1 MRPTVNE
8 QPSPSRLSADAAT
21 SVGAARQALARHAW
35 AEAYELLR
43 AADARGELVP
53 GDLDLLAEA
62 AWWTGH
68 LPEAIEI
75 RERAYGAATRAGDSV
90 VAAVSA
96 VNLAKDNLLRNDLT
110 VATAWLNRAERLL
123 DGVPENPGH
132 GFLAACRSFAMT
144 LSGDAEGAFNEASR
158 ALEIAER
165 TGDRDLAAF
174 AASEKGFALAVTGKV
189 EEGLALIDDAIV
201 AAVGGEL
208 EPSTAGGVC
217 CTSIE
222 TCAALGE
229 WSRAATWT
237 DAQDRWC
244 RREGINGYPGMCR
257 LFRSEIKQFR
267 GSWLEAE
274 AEARQAS
281 VELEGFMPAAAGTAF
296 YRIAELRLLRG
307 DLPAAEDALVR
318 AHRLGVDPEPVMSLV
333 RLAQGRLEAAAAGI
347 REALEQPGR
356 NLSWRAPPG
365 SPLHRL
371 PLLRAQVEIAVAAG
385 DLATARAAA
394 DDLRSIAETFGG
406 QHQAAVAATADGV
419 VQLAEGR
426 SADAVRTLRRALEAW
441 NSLAAPHDVAV
452 TRVALAEAHLAEG
465 AAERASMELQAA
477 RATFE
482 QLGAAP
488 ALRRTDERLA
498 GLLGAVGERRDAA
511 AQREV
516 KTFAFTDIVDSTR
529 LAELLGDDAWSK
541 LIRWHDQTIRAVI
554 AEYGGE
560 EIKATGDGFFLAFAD
575 PDAAIE
581 AMIAI
586 QRRLAEQ
593 RERQGFAPAVR
604 IGLHTAEA
612 NRTGLDYIGIGV
624 NHAARI
630 GGAASGGE
638 ILVSTTTLEAARRSS
653 ADIARRSLRLKGIS
667 EPVEV
672 APIAW

>member
-1 MRPTVNE
+1 M
-8 QPSPSRLSADAAT
+8 
-21 SVGAARQALARHAW
+21 GRHAW
-35 AEAYELLR
+35 AEAYDLLRTADAAGTLPASDLELL
-43 AADARGELVP
+43 AQ
-53 GDLDLLAEA
+53 A
-62 AWWTGH
+62 AWWTGR
-68 LPEAIEI
+68 LPEAIEV
-75 RERAYGAATRAGDSV
+75 RERAYGSATKAGDLIGAAT
-90 VAAVSA
+90 AAI
-96 VNLAKDNLLRNDLT
+96 NLGRDNLLRNDLG
-110 VATAWLNRAERLL
+110 VATAWLNRAERVLE
-123 DGVPENPGH
+123 GAPENPGH
-132 GFLAACRSFAMT
+132 GFLAACRAFGMS
-144 LSGDAEGAFNEASR
+144 LSGDAEGAYREASK
-158 ALEIAER
+158 AFEIAQR

-189 EEGLALIDDAIV
+189 DEGLALIDDSIV
-201 AAVGGEL
+201 AALGGEL

-237 DAQDRWC
+237 EAQDRWC

-281 VELEGFMPAAAGTAF
+281 VELEGYMPAASGTAH

-307 DLPAAEDALVR
+307 DLTGAEEALRR
-318 AHRLGVDPEPVMSLV
+318 AHQLGVDPEPVMSLLK
-333 RLAQGRLEAAAAGI
+333 RAQGRIQEAAQGI
-347 REALEQPGR
+347 REALANPGR

-371 PLLRAQVEIAVAAG
+371 PLLRAQVEIAIAAG
-385 DLATARAAA
+385 DVPTARSAAEE
-394 DDLRSIAETFGG
+394 LRSIGELFGG
-406 QHQAAVAATADGV
+406 QHQVAAAATADGMV
-419 VQLAEGR
+419 RLAEGAA
-426 SADAVRTLRRALEAW
+426 ADAVRTLRGALERW
-441 NSLAAPHDVAV
+441 NGLAAPHDVAV
-452 TRVALAEAHLAEG
+452 TRVALAEAYLADG
-465 AAERASMELQAA
+465 AAQRASMELQAA

-482 QLGAAP
+482 QLGAGP
-488 ALRRTDERLA
+488 ELRRTDERLA
-498 GLLGAVGERRDAA
+498 ALLSDGRADPTGPSPERAL
-511 AQREV
+511 

-541 LIRWHDQTIRAVI
+541 LIRWHDQTVRAVI
-554 AEYGGE
+554 SEHGGE

-581 AMIAI
+581 AMIAF

-593 RERQGFAPAVR
+593 RDRQGFAPAVR

-630 GGAASGGE
+630 GAAADGGE
-638 ILVSTTTLEAARRSS
+638 ILVSVATLDAARRST
-653 ADIARRSLRLKGIS
+653 ADVPRRTLRLKGIG

-672 APIAW
+672 ASIAW